1 MQRTNNGAKATTVD
15 SNQLSYARCMH
26 RKRSGWAPIDG
37 GRDAACGRY
46 MHKYTH
52 NCMYEHENMNNCTN
66 IIPMNKPFGA
76 LDS

>member
-1 MQRTNNGAKATTVD
+1 MI
-15 SNQLSYARCMH
+15 LSHTRCMH

-46 MHKYTH
+46 MHKYKH
-52 NCMYEHENMNNCTN
+52 YYIYEQYNLNTSSN
-66 IIPMNKPFGA
+66 IIPMHKPFDA